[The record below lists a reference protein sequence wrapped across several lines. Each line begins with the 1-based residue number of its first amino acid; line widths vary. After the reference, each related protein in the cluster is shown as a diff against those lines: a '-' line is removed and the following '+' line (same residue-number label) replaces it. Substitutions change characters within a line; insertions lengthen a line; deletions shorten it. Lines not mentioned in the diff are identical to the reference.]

1 MVIRCERDKNDMA
14 MHDSRCPWSE
24 LPELLISMICHRLH
38 PMDIPRFRAVCKRWN
53 NSSEF
58 TFYPADLTPILI
70 SDTITDSGLL
80 RCYSPYFNKMFI
92 VRTPLRAPGSRIFSV
107 EPNGWAML
115 RGPEK
120 TVSLGNLLDGS
131 TFKTTE
137 SEFCGGYFCSSR
149 EDGTGDPELCGI
161 VGMYAT
167 TYGVKFQSWD
177 GESTKY
183 FEGQRSE
190 FAMLQCKPVLHKGLW
205 YCIGERACLG
215 VFDPMKSEWRV
226 LEEPNGI
233 GPDLAY
239 KNCYLVESQEELL
252 VVLTGVN
259 GTPINVLRL
268 NEAEMTWER
277 MESLGSRA
285 IFTGTVTSRSM
296 ANPPVAM
303 ANKVYLPKFY
313 GCPQVIQAALIIS
326 RGSLGFVPERS
337 CSESVDTM
345 FGSGNGDDG
354 GAWFYDLELD
364 SGVNKQIIGCKSL
377 MQYIWVD
384 LGRASP

>member
-1 MVIRCERDKNDMA
+1 MQLVIRCQRDKNDMV
-14 MHDSRCPWSE
+14 MHDSQRPWSE
-24 LPELLISMICHRLH
+24 SLPELLISMICHRLH
-38 PMDIPRFRAVCKRWN
+38 PMDIPCFRAVCKRWN

-80 RCYSPYFNKMFI
+80 RCYSPYFNKMFV
-92 VRTPLRAPGSRIFSV
+92 VRTPLRAPGSRILSL

-120 TVSLGNLLDGS
+120 TVSLGNLFNGS

-205 YCIGERACLG
+205 YCIGERARLG

-226 LEEPNGI
+226 LEEPNGF

-252 VVLTGVN
+252 VVLT
-259 GTPINVLRL
+259 
-268 NEAEMTWER
+268 
-277 MESLGSRA
+277 
-285 IFTGTVTSRSM
+285 
-296 ANPPVAM
+296 VAM

-313 GCPQVIQAALIIS
+313 GCPQVIQAALIVS

-337 CSESVDTM
+337 SSESVDTM
-345 FGSGNGDDG
+345 LGSGNGDNG

-364 SGVNKQIIGCKSL
+364 SGVDKQIIGCKSL

>member
-1 MVIRCERDKNDMA
+1 
-14 MHDSRCPWSE
+14 
-24 LPELLISMICHRLH
+24 MICHRLR
-38 PMDIPRFRAVCKRWN
+38 PIDVPRFRAVCKCWN
-53 NSSEF
+53 NSYEF
-58 TFYPADLTPILI
+58 TVYPGDLSPILI

-80 RCYSPYFNKMFI
+80 RCYSPYFNKIFI

-107 EPNGWAML
+107 DTNGWAML

-137 SEFCGGYFCSSR
+137 SEFYGGYFCSSR

-167 TYGVKFQSWD
+167 KYGVKFQSWD
-177 GESTKY
+177 GESWKY
-183 FEGQRSE
+183 FEGQKTE
-190 FAMLQCKPVLHKGLW
+190 FEMLHCKPVLHKGLW
-205 YCIGERACLG
+205 YCIGERERLG
-215 VFDPMKSEWRV
+215 VFDPMKSKWSV
-226 LEEPNGI
+226 LEEPNQGRN
-233 GPDLAY
+233 LAY
-239 KNCYLVESQEELL
+239 KNCYLAESQEELL

-296 ANPPVAM
+296 ANPPIAM
-303 ANKVYLPKFY
+303 ENKVYLPKFY
-313 GCPQVIQAALIIS
+313 GCPQVIQAELTLFGGI
-326 RGSLGFVPERS
+326 LGFVPERKEKQPS
-337 CSESVDTM
+337 SSSESVDTM
-345 FGSGNGDDG
+345 LGNGSGDNG

-364 SGVNKQIIGCKSL
+364 SGSGVDKQIIGCKSL